1 MMGQTSNRT
10 ICAGTNTSF
19 SITATSTGPL
29 SYRWQ
34 VNPGSGFVDLANG
47 GVYNGGSSN
56 TLTITGVT
64 YSMNGYVYRSLVRS
78 GTCGYITT
86 GATATLT
93 INSTPSI
100 TVRPV
105 SLTICLGAP
114 VTFSVTVSP
123 TVTPAATYQWR
134 KGVVNIFGA
143 IGSTYTISSIAAGD
157 AGSYDVVLT
166 NICGVVTSDQATVTI
181 NQLPTCS
188 ITDGFDAVRAGSTT
202 TWNATAGMLSYSW
215 TGPGGFIATTQSI
228 TFGVAGSYTVTI
240 TDVNGCQSTCSRTL
254 TVNPLPTTSPIYHL

>member
-64 YSMNGYVYRSLVRS
+64 YSMNGYIYRSLVRS
-78 GTCGYITT
+78 GT
-86 GATATLT
+86 
-93 INSTPSI
+93 
-100 TVRPV
+100 
-105 SLTICLGAP
+105 
-114 VTFSVTVSP
+114 
-123 TVTPAATYQWR
+123 
-134 KGVVNIFGA
+134 